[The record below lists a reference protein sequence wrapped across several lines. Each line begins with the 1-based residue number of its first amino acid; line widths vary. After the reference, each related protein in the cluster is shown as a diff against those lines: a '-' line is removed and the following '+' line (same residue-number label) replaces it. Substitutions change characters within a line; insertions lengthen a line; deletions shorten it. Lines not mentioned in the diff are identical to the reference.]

1 MEKTAKP
8 KRQKPDWAKQRD
20 QRRKGAKQKDKVLKS
35 TAFDTAAL
43 DRVNVSSIPMKE
55 RRAPYSGPPHLDANV
70 FANDPLFRRF
80 KGDSKSKARHKRG

>member
-1 MEKTAKP
+1 MEKTTKP

-20 QRRKGAKQKDKVLKS
+20 QRRKGPKQKDKVLKS

-43 DRVNVSSIPMKE
+43 DRVNASVIPMKDRKQE
-55 RRAPYSGPPHLDANV
+55 YKGLPHLAPNE